1 MVFCTNCGSEI
12 TDESTN
18 FCTKC
23 GNELKFPKKN
33 TDTTNPP
40 KKNTDTTNP
49 PKKSGKKNNV
59 WTVLAIGVIIVIGI
73 IMLPSFIGFEE
84 GQNANNFQKKKLEC
98 SANSDWIYVDIFEN
112 FCCTSEKYIMFESNG
127 YVCPQQLEFIYP

>member
-1 MVFCTNCGSEI
+1 MVFCTNCGFEI

-33 TDTTNPP
+33 TDTTNLS
-40 KKNTDTTNP
+40 
-49 PKKSGKKNNV
+49 KKSEKKTNV

-73 IMLPSFIGFEE
+73 IMLPSLIGFEE

-98 SANSDWIYVDIFEN
+98 SDNSDWIYVDVFEN
-112 FCCTSEKYIMFESNG
+112 YCCTSEKYVMFESNG